1 MKKIILS
8 VALLFILGSAFSQ
21 TFMHG
26 AGITVIGSSTG
37 GNFSYGEGFTYSPR
51 INFVETEQLSVSAG
65 IPLSIA
71 VSASTYSTYDT
82 YYGYYNDNVSV
93 GFVINAP
100 LIINLN
106 MGRGSTKENRKKF
119 GYFVGAGFG
128 YHHGDFLV
136 DETDASGY
144 NYVGSRSLNTF
155 GPAGNAGVRFGV
167 GRKHK
172 NIEVRLSYM
181 KGLNDTKPNV
191 FGLAGLFNF

>member
-1 MKKIILS
+1 MKKTILS
-8 VALLFILGSAFSQ
+8 FALFFTLSTAFCQ

-26 AGITVIGSSTG
+26 VGITVLGSSTG

-51 INFVETEQLSVSAG
+51 VNFVETEKLSLSAG

-71 VSASTYSTYDT
+71 VSASTSSTYDA
-82 YYGYYNDNVSV
+82 YYGYYNDNISV

-106 MGRGSTKENRKKF
+106 MGRGSTKENTQKF
-119 GYFVGAGFG
+119 GYFFGAGFG

-136 DETDASGY
+136 DETDSYGY
-144 NYVGSRSLNTF
+144 NFVGSRSLNTF
-155 GPAGNAGVRFGV
+155 GPAGNAGMRFGV

-172 NIEVRLSYM
+172 NIEVRFSYM

-191 FGLAGLFNF
+191 FGIAGLFNF